1 LKSKWTED
9 INIKTYTES
18 NKREKV
24 EIPWTHWHRKQFP
37 PQDTNSSDTKINN

>member
-1 LKSKWTED
+1 MKAVLKRMQIYTYISPYTKLKSKWTED

-24 EIPWTHWHRKQFP
+24 EIP
-37 PQDTNSSDTKINN
+37 